1 MRVYARLWCL
11 VACLNAT
18 FAHGEWK
25 AANPDVESAA
35 KEARIAAVLE
45 AVNRIDAALVN
56 DDQRTFTALLD
67 DDLAV
72 NNPQNSVSVRGA
84 TANRG
89 SAGLISYSRYDRK
102 IEYAGLRG
110 ELVVIMGEETVV
122 PKGNAPQAGRLVR
135 RRFTDLWRPTA
146 QGWKLTVRQ
155 ATIIPPL

>member
-1 MRVYARLWCL
+1 MRVSIRFWLL

-18 FAHGEWK
+18 CAHAEWK

-35 KEARIAAVLE
+35 REASIAAVLDT
-45 AVNRIDAALVN
+45 VNKMDAAVVN
-56 DDQRTFTALLD
+56 DDHATFTALLD
-67 DDLAV
+67 NDLAV

-89 SAGLISYSRYDRK
+89 SAGLISYSRYDRS
-102 IEYAGLRG
+102 IEYVGLRG
-110 ELVVIMGEETVV
+110 DLVVLMGEETVV
-122 PKGNAPQAGRLVR
+122 PKGNNPHAGTPVR

-155 ATIIPPL
+155 ATIIAPM